1 VVTNHTI
8 FLSFFLLR
16 KYRYYIVMNSA
27 VTVREAG
34 IEPGTATRQHG
45 CSNFVVAASM
55 TIYRVEG
62 EN

>member
-1 VVTNHTI
+1 MHVFFNSVGGQAEREGGGDRLKKSSAI
-8 FLSFFLLR
+8 VPFLAYFNN
-16 KYRYYIVMNSA
+16 MN
-27 VTVREAG
+27 
-34 IEPGTATRQHG
+34 